1 MYTERETTLKNGGHY
16 HGKICAGSFA
26 GEQKNGDISAAQKIL
41 QQMEKRGLE
50 IIVKK
55 AGGN

>member
-1 MYTERETTLKNGGHY
+1 MEK
-16 HGKICAGSFA
+16 FA
-26 GEQKNGDISAAQKIL
+26 QEVLLESIKNGDISAAQKIL

-55 AGGN
+55 AGND